1 MSSFPAL
8 PKFLRLTPSQRAKAW
23 EGVTLRAVPAFTSAS
38 VSRTRDEDAATLAFR
53 EQEEAR
59 RKAKSMAGIAR
70 MKTRIEAKKI
80 DYTKMRW
87 NPRKSR
93 FEPDEI
99 GARSSTV
106 EQACV
111 SCTDY
116 AGSSPAASTNID
128 AVNKDT
134 AERLARLNGVWDDKY
149 AKLFGGLL
157 VMTVKN
163 RLKGLVKKGVEIKWP

>member
-1 MSSFPAL
+1 MSGFPAL
-8 PKFLRLTPSQRAKAW
+8 PKFLHLTPSQRALAW

-38 VSRTRDEDAATLAFR
+38 VSRTRDEDAATTAFR

-70 MKTRIEAKKI
+70 MKTRIETKKI

-99 GARSSTV
+99 GRVAQRA

-111 SCTDY
+111 SRTDY
-116 AGSSPAASTNID
+116 AGSSPAAPTNID

-149 AKLFGGLL
+149 TKLSGGLL

-163 RLKGLVKKGVEIKWP
+163 RLKGLIKKGGTIRWV